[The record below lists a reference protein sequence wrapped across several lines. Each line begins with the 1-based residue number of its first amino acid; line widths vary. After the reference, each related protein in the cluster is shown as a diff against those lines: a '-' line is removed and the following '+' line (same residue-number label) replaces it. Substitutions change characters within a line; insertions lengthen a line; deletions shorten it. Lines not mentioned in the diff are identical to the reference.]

1 MDDIL
6 SMMRSCGMR
15 NATMRDASVVMCAAQ
30 KMPGLGG
37 QLSSGYTQSL
47 HQLLKCS
54 PIASCTFFPMSF
66 FRLSQLLHSDE
77 FYAHSPMPGCSLD
90 AARNC
95 VDADMFLGILDPHDR
110 IRKVGPVGLFRGMMP
125 RVRDVMSSVLVANPE
140 LADRVVNLMVG
151 HNVGIPVS
159 LDDRMRMSKFSSSE
173 SEFRV
178 YVPRFKIDGVYTGI
192 SSEDALQKALDG
204 AFDDTKSK
212 QYYRRKPKEFTA
224 AFYMMDPVIASTV
237 VQAVPVE
244 SKTAFTKMSVGDLVE
259 TGSTN
264 GFFGG
269 KKGRVSSIGN
279 GKLTVRF
286 ADGKEVSYDM
296 NSPMFYAAIKPIR
309 RL

>member
-1 MDDIL
+1 
-6 SMMRSCGMR
+6 
-15 NATMRDASVVMCAAQ
+15 MRDAFVVMCAAQ
-30 KMPGLGG
+30 KMPGLCG

-95 VDADMFLGILDPHDR
+95 VDADMFLGVLDPHDR
-110 IRKVGPVGLFRGMMP
+110 ICKVGPVGLFRGMMP
-125 RVRDVMSSVLVANPE
+125 RVRDVMSSILVARPE
-140 LADRVVNLMVG
+140 LADQVVKLMAD

-159 LDDRMRMSKFSSSE
+159 LDDSMRMSKFSSSE
-173 SEFRV
+173 SEFSV
-178 YVPRFKIDGVYTGI
+178 YIPRFKINGIYTG
-192 SSEDALQKALDG
+192 SSSADALQKALDEV
-204 AFDDTKSK
+204 FDNTQAKK
-212 QYYRRKPKEFTA
+212 YYRRKPKEFTA
-224 AFYMMDPVIASTV
+224 EFYMMDPVIASTV
-237 VQAVPVE
+237 VQAARVE
-244 SKTAFTKMSVGDLVE
+244 NKTAFTKMSVGDLVE
-259 TGSTN
+259 TGATN
-264 GFFGG
+264 GFWGG
-269 KKGRVSSIGN
+269 KKGRVSSVGN

>member
-1 MDDIL
+1 
-6 SMMRSCGMR
+6 
-15 NATMRDASVVMCAAQ
+15 MCAAQ
-30 KMPGLGG
+30 KMPGLSG

-54 PIASCTFFPMSF
+54 PIASCTFFPMSL

-95 VDADMFLGILDPHDR
+95 VDADIFLGILDPHDK
-110 IRKVGPVGLFRGMMP
+110 ICKVGSVGLFTGMMP
-125 RVRDVMSSVLVANPE
+125 RVRDAMSSVLVARPE
-140 LADRVVNLMVG
+140 TADQVVNLMVD
-151 HNVGIPVS
+151 HDVVIPVS

-173 SEFRV
+173 SEFKV
-178 YVPRFKIDGVYTGI
+178 SIPRFNLDGVYTGI
-192 SSEDALQKALDG
+192 SSADALQKALDG
-204 AFDDTKSK
+204 AFDKIKSK
-212 QYYRRKPKEFTA
+212 KYYRRKPKEFTA
-224 AFYMMDPVIASTV
+224 AFYMMDPVISSTV

-244 SKTAFTKMSVGDLVE
+244 SKIAYTKMMVGDLVE

-264 GFFGG
+264 GFGGG
-269 KKGRVSSIGN
+269 KKGRVSSIVN

-286 ADGKEVSYDM
+286 SDGKEVSYDM
-296 NSPMFYAAIKPIR
+296 NSPIFYAAIKPIR